1 MKSRTAKTRRPARIS
16 KQNHKYIFVIGG
28 VMSGVGKGVATSSIG
43 TLFSAQGFS
52 VNLVKVDPYLNVDA
66 GTMNPTEHG
75 EVFVLDSGLET
86 DQDMGNYERF
96 LNRDAT
102 AADYMTSGMVY
113 KSVIDRERSLGYGGK
128 CVEAVPH
135 IRDEIV
141 HRFEHA
147 AKISKSDISIIEI
160 GGTVGDYQNVMFIE
174 AARFLK
180 IRHPDDVIFIMVSYL
195 PVPSKLGEMKTR
207 PTQHAV
213 HQLASYGVNTDIIV
227 ARADRPLDARRKE
240 KIAVAC
246 NILPDHVISAPDI
259 ESIYDVPVNFDH
271 DGLGQIVMNSLKLE
285 KNALVK
291 AVKRNNAKNPTGKMT
306 KISGKKDRFTDFLEW
321 KKMAREIK
329 DHSDHPVRI
338 AIVGKYFATGEFI
351 LTDAYLSV
359 LEAIKFSAREA
370 GVKAMIEAVNA
381 TEFEE
386 VESQKPIK
394 SMKPDSKGIDG
405 RIDYSKLDS
414 FDGIIVP
421 GGFGSTGIE
430 GKLNVIK
437 YAREH
442 QIPYF
447 GLCYGMQLMTV
458 EYARHK
464 LGLGDANT
472 TEIDPKTKNPV
483 IDIMLDQKKKMED
496 KNYGGSMRLGSYP
509 AMLVPGTIAY
519 EAYSE
524 AKSKIESAES
534 KAEGKIKNKSQ
545 RPITIKERHRHR
557 FEVNPRYIEK
567 LEKGGLVFSGKSPDG
582 TLMEIAEL
590 PRSVHPFFLGTQF
603 HPEFLARP
611 LMPHP
616 LFTEFMKAAKAKKEK
631 GKKEGMEKIKK
642 EKEGSEGREEE
653 TEKKAL

>member
-1 MKSRTAKTRRPARIS
+1 MAKKINHIKNPKSK
-16 KQNHKYIFVIGG
+16 HKYIFVIGG

-43 TLFSAQGFS
+43 TLLSAQGFS

-96 LNRDAT
+96 LNRNASE
-102 AADYMTSGMVY
+102 ADYMTSGMVY
-113 KSVIDRERSLGYGGK
+113 KAVIDRERSLGYGGK

-141 HRFEHA
+141 RRFENA
-147 AKISKSDISIIEI
+147 AKSSKSDISIIEI
-160 GGTVGDYQNVMFIE
+160 GGTVGDYQNIMFIE
-174 AARFLK
+174 AARLLK
-180 IRHPDDVIFIMVSYL
+180 IRHPDDCIFIMVSYL

-213 HQLASYGVNTDIIV
+213 HQLASYGVNTDIII
-227 ARADRPLDARRKE
+227 ARADRPLDKRRKE

-246 NILPDHVISAPDI
+246 NIHPDHVISAPDI

-271 DGLGQIVMNSLKLE
+271 DGLGQIIMDSLKLE
-285 KNALVK
+285 KKILGK
-291 AVKRNNAKNPTGKMT
+291 GGKIGPKRKDKGKG
-306 KISGKKDRFTDFLEW
+306 IFTNFLEW
-321 KKMAREIK
+321 KKMARDIK
-329 DHSDHPVRI
+329 DHADKTVKI

-359 LEAIKFSAREA
+359 LEAIKFSARA
-370 GVKAMIEAVNA
+370 VGVKAVIEAVNA
-381 TEFEE
+381 SEFEE
-386 VESQKPIK
+386 VESQKFRVESRDK
-394 SMKPDSKGIDG
+394 KDSGLGTRDFRLKPNNSQNAFAV
-405 RIDYSKLDS
+405 LNS

-442 QIPYF
+442 KIPYF
-447 GLCYGMQLMTV
+447 GLCYGMQLMTI
-458 EYARHK
+458 EYARNK
-464 LGLGDANT
+464 LKLKDANT

-483 IDIMLDQKKKMED
+483 IDIMPDQKKKMED
-496 KNYGGSMRLGSYP
+496 KDYGGTMRLGIYP
-509 AMLVPGTIAY
+509 TRLAKDTIAQ
-519 EAYSE
+519 EAYSYF
-524 AKSKIESAES
+524 A
-534 KAEGKIKNKSQ
+534 GKKLPK
-545 RPITIKERHRHR
+545 PTTLIKERHRHR
-557 FEVNPRYIEK
+557 YEVNPKYIEK

-611 LMPHP
+611 IMPHP
-616 LFTEFMKAAKAKKEK
+616 LFTEFMKAAK
-631 GKKEGMEKIKK
+631 
-642 EKEGSEGREEE
+642 
-653 TEKKAL
+653 EKKGEKK